1 MISPAEFIPVAEDIG
16 LISGIGDWIID
27 QACLDAAAWP
37 GTIKVAVNLSPVQFR
52 NKGLV
57 RSVKRA
63 LAGSGLD
70 PRRLEMEITET
81 VLLQDNEAT
90 VTTLHEL
97 RKHGVRIAMDD
108 FGTGYSSLSYL
119 RSFPFDKI
127 KIDQSFVRE
136 LSSRPDC
143 MVIVQSIASLGAG
156 LGMPTVAEGV
166 ETEDQLLQIR
176 AAGCTEAQGYYFGR
190 PKPAAEL
197 TFSMSK
203 SGIVAA

>member
-1 MISPAEFIPVAEDIG
+1 
-16 LISGIGDWIID
+16 
-27 QACLDAAAWP
+27 
-37 GTIKVAVNLSPVQFR
+37 
-52 NKGLV
+52 
-57 RSVKRA
+57 
-63 LAGSGLD
+63 
-70 PRRLEMEITET
+70 MEITET